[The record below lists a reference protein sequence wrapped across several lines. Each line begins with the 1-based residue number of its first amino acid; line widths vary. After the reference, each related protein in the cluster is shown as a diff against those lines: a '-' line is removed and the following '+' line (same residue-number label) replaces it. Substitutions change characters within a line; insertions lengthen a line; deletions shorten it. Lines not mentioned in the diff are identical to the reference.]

1 MSILQDLGT
10 SEAQY
15 DEYVKRILSNRYI
28 LSWILKYATEEF
40 NKLSIRQIAEEC
52 IAEDISV
59 LKVRVMPGQTNAGAE
74 KEEKILEGRGKQ
86 ERILGANTEDKV
98 PGEGEIYYDIRFS
111 AYAPDKEEVIKILLN
126 VEAQKKFKLKYALV
140 TRGVFYAARMISAQ
154 MNTEFSAKDYSG
166 MKKVYSIWICMNAPN
181 YIGNAI
187 AEYSIKKQDIIK
199 GIPDIKEDYDKLSVV
214 MICLNGTKAGREK
227 GEGLVGMLNTLLAE
241 DMGVEEKGKRLSEDY
256 DIEIDDNLGEVMG
269 HMCNLGEGIR
279 EDALEEGMEK
289 GETRKLVEQICKK
302 LRKGKTLDIIAEE
315 LEEEIEKI
323 RYICEVAA
331 EFAPNYECDKV
342 YEAWEE
348 ESRRK

>member
-111 AYAPDKEEVIKILLN
+111 AY
-126 VEAQKKFKLKYALV
+126 QRH
-140 TRGVFYAARMISAQ
+140 TR
-154 MNTEFSAKDYSG
+154 
-166 MKKVYSIWICMNAPN
+166 
-181 YIGNAI
+181 
-187 AEYSIKKQDIIK
+187 
-199 GIPDIKEDYDKLSVV
+199 
-214 MICLNGTKAGREK
+214 NG
-227 GEGLVGMLNTLLAE
+227 
-241 DMGVEEKGKRLSEDY
+241 
-256 DIEIDDNLGEVMG
+256 
-269 HMCNLGEGIR
+269 
-279 EDALEEGMEK
+279 
-289 GETRKLVEQICKK
+289 
-302 LRKGKTLDIIAEE
+302 
-315 LEEEIEKI
+315 
-323 RYICEVAA
+323 
-331 EFAPNYECDKV
+331 P
-342 YEAWEE
+342 
-348 ESRRK
+348 

>member
-1 MSILQDLGT
+1 
-10 SEAQY
+10 
-15 DEYVKRILSNRYI
+15 
-28 LSWILKYATEEF
+28 
-40 NKLSIRQIAEEC
+40 
-52 IAEDISV
+52 
-59 LKVRVMPGQTNAGAE
+59 
-74 KEEKILEGRGKQ
+74 
-86 ERILGANTEDKV
+86 
-98 PGEGEIYYDIRFS
+98 
-111 AYAPDKEEVIKILLN
+111 
-126 VEAQKKFKLKYALV
+126 
-140 TRGVFYAARMISAQ
+140 
-154 MNTEFSAKDYSG
+154 
-166 MKKVYSIWICMNAPN
+166 MNAPN

-199 GIPDIKEDYDKLSVV
+199 GIPDIK
-214 MICLNGTKAGREK
+214 
-227 GEGLVGMLNTLLAE
+227 
-241 DMGVEEKGKRLSEDY
+241 EDY